1 MNDWLLFTIIALLL
15 WGLWGLFPKIASN
28 YIGPKSVLIYEA
40 IGAAFLT
47 IIVLFSVGF
56 KPEIHA
62 KGITFGILGGLAG
75 AIGGLFFL
83 YAISRGKASIVVP
96 ITALYPL
103 VTILLAFII
112 LKEPITLKQGIGIAL
127 ALAAMVLLSL

>member
-1 MNDWLLFTIIALLL
+1 MNDWLLFAIIALLL

-56 KPEIHA
+56 KPEVHT
-62 KGITFGILGGLAG
+62 KGITFGILGGFAG
-75 AIGGLFFL
+75 AVGGLFFL

-127 ALAAMVLLSL
+127 ALAAMVLLSS